1 MAVLAACLVVAL
13 LLPIPAVR
21 TAIAEAPVL
30 GPATTDL
37 LNRLGMGGVASRA
50 TVYPTSDSVTSA
62 GYTVTLRAAY
72 ADETGTTILLHVSP
86 AANFLPGGR
95 RDFEYPRLNYG
106 NGVSVTASGI
116 GGQQDE
122 FSLRFPPTSD
132 PAAAGSQVTLE
143 MHNLHAGRGHDIRNP
158 GPTVRG
164 DWLLKF
170 TLKFDPGVTLPPP
183 ASAQVGPV
191 QVVFRSVIVNPGNLH
206 IKVDVRA
213 SLRETHDMQVIQ
225 GAGEIIYPPGRPA
238 DQRPVLFHVQLF
250 DPTGAE
256 VRTWAGGGS
265 PGIQEPIPTDPEEQV
280 SRPVD
285 WLWMTM
291 TKTVPGTYRLV
302 FTYKGTT
309 VERTFTVS

>member
-50 TVYPTSDSVTSA
+50 TVYPASDSVTSA

-86 AANFLPGGR
+86 AANVIPGVG
-95 RDFEYPRLNYG
+95 RDFEIPRLNYG
-106 NGVSVTASGI
+106 NGVSMRMSGL
-116 GGQQDE
+116 GSPGQDE
-122 FSLRFPPTSD
+122 FSIRFPPISD

-143 MHNLHAGRGHDIRNP
+143 IHNLHAGRGHDLRNP

-164 DWLLKF
+164 DWTLKF
-170 TLKFDPGVTLPPP
+170 TLKFDPGVSVAPPEP
-183 ASAQVGPV
+183 AQVGTV
-191 QVVFRSVIVNPGNLH
+191 QVLIRSVQVNPGNLH
-206 IKVDVRA
+206 IWAETRT
-213 SLRETHDMQVIQ
+213 SLRETGGMQVIY
-225 GAGEIIYPPGRPA
+225 GANEIIYPSGRPA
-238 DQRPVLFHVQLF
+238 DQRPELFHVQLF

-256 VRTWAGGGS
+256 VRTWGGGGS
-265 PGIQEPIPTDPEEQV
+265 PGIQGSIPTDPEEQV

-285 WLWMTM
+285 WLWV
-291 TKTVPGTYRLV
+291 TKTVPGSYRLV